1 MSNPVVSKAGMFQF
15 QLVDPGVSLLFSDEL
30 QSSVVVGSIP
40 EEALGSV
47 VLSVTDLRVFVLC
60 RRIRQV
66 LQRVPRVLLKVQI
79 AGGPEQPV
87 QRGVGLLLLWDAASR
102 PGLHRLLSSIRVGCH
117 MFHGPAEK
125 V

>member
-1 MSNPVVSKAGMFQF
+1 MVPVVSKADMFQF

-30 QSSVVVGSIP
+30 RPSVVVGSSP
-40 EEALGSV
+40 EEALGWV
-47 VLSVTDLRVFVLC
+47 VLCVTHLRVFVLC

-87 QRGVGLLLLWDAASR
+87 QRGVGLLLLRDAASR
-102 PGLHRLLSSIRVGCH
+102 PGSHRLLSSSQ
-117 MFHGPAEK
+117 MFHGPARK